1 MRLRSITATIE
12 AYRKVLAIAFCSSNA
27 MMSPASRMFLYS
39 TSCSVGAIRTDPCA
53 SRTSL
58 PRLFDNAVLRRP
70 PRDQEKDV
78 RDSEVYET
86 RRIAK

>member
-12 AYRKVLAIAFCSSNA
+12 AYRKVLAIAFCSSNT

-39 TSCSVGAIRTDPCA
+39 ASCNVGAIRTEPCA

-86 RRIAK
+86 RRLAK